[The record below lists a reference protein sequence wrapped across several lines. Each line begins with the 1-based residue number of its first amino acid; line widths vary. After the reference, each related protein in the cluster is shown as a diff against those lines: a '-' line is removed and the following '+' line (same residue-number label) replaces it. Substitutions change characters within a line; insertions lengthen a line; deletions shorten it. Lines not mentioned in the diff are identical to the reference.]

1 MMGLIWE
8 NPLKRP
14 VVLASVAGMMN
25 TAETR
30 SAARAAWGAIRPDLE
45 KAFDSFWHMPEL
57 AGMEARSAEALCQW
71 LEDHGFTMTRGAGGI
86 PTAFVARKGSGTGPR
101 IAILA
106 EYDALPGLA
115 NEVKCGRAPTGQ
127 VAGHGCGHNHI
138 GPANTAAAIAAASL
152 NLRGE
157 IAVIGCPAEEILWGK
172 VALLKQGVF
181 DGFDAIL
188 TSHGDY
194 QNGAVS
200 RPCQAMV
207 TTEYVFLGEAGHGGK
222 AGPRNALNAAED
234 AVRAIHAAIAQ
245 SCPGVSVKHVLRIAG
260 IMPSITPDETRL
272 WITCRNVG
280 LDEARRA
287 HGLITGACRAAAVQA
302 NCGFREQFI
311 SECRGYLANDA
322 LANVLQA
329 CLEQVGPPKWTDD
342 EISFMRGLSAAASPG
357 ETFTL
362 DRGLKLYKD
371 DADYY
376 GQDDGEV
383 SWRIPLGRV
392 NWAYPEQVPIHHWAW
407 TALSGHSAGHR
418 GALMAS
424 EALAMAAVELLT
436 DPAIIGAAK
445 AELASRSRN
454 VNIDMPR
461 LGAWNTMTKAPA
473 TFWDASWT
481 EVTP

>member
-1 MMGLIWE
+1 
-8 NPLKRP
+8 
-14 VVLASVAGMMN
+14 MMN
-25 TAETR
+25 TAKTR
-30 SAARAAWGAIRPDLE
+30 AAARAAWQPLKPELLA
-45 KAFDSFWHMPEL
+45 AFDRFWRMPEL
-57 AGMEARSAEALCQW
+57 AGMETRSAEALCGW
-71 LEDHGFTMTRGAGGI
+71 LEQHCFAVTRGAGGI
-86 PTAFVARKGSGTGPR
+86 PTAFVARKDSGTGPR

-106 EYDALPGLA
+106 EYDALPGLG
-115 NEVKCGRAPTGQ
+115 NEVSCGRAPTGQ
-127 VAGHGCGHNHI
+127 PAGHGCGHNHI

-152 NLRGE
+152 GLPGE

-194 QNGAVS
+194 QNGAAS

-207 TTEYVFLGEAGHGGK
+207 TTEYVFLGQAGHGGK
-222 AGPRNALNAAED
+222 AGPRNALSAAEA
-234 AVRAIHAAIAQ
+234 AVRAIGAAMAQ

-260 IMPSITPDETRL
+260 IMPSITPDEARL
-272 WITCRNVG
+272 WITCRNVE
-280 LDEARRA
+280 LDEVRRA
-287 HGLITGACRAAAVQA
+287 HGLITDACRAAAA
-302 NCGFREQFI
+302 ETNCGFREQFI

-322 LANVLQA
+322 LADVLQD
-329 CLEQVGPPKWTDD
+329 CLVKIGPPQWTVD
-342 EISFMRGLSAAASPG
+342 EITFMRDLSAAASPG
-357 ETFTL
+357 EAFTL
-362 DRGLKLYKD
+362 DRSLKLYNE

-424 EALAMAAVELLT
+424 EALAMAAAQLLA
-436 DPAIIGAAK
+436 DPSIIVAAK
-445 AELASRSRN
+445 AELASRTRHM
-454 VNIDMPR
+454 NIDMPR

-473 TFWDASWT
+473 SFWDASWT
-481 EVTP
+481 EVTPLHN